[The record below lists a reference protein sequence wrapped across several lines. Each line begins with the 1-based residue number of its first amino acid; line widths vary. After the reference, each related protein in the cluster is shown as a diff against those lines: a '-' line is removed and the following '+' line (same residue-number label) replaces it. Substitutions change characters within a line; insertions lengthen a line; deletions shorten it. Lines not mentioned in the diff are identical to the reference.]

1 LLRLTFPDG
10 KTIYPSA
17 NDALAH
23 VLDWGVLIVA
33 VAALVFVLSLS
44 IR

>member
-1 LLRLTFPDG
+1 MERQYTDP
-10 KTIYPSA
+10 A

-23 VLDWGVLIVA
+23 VLDWGGLFVA
-33 VAALVFVLSLS
+33 VAALVFVLSLT